1 MLEYIKGKLISK
13 KPTSIIVESGGIG
26 YNINITLPAYE
37 TLPRVD
43 EDVKIVTYI
52 HIKENPF
59 SIIIYGFSDENEREC
74 FKQIISISGIGPKT
88 AMSILSAIGHRE
100 FTDLIT
106 KGNYLPLTSIS
117 GVGRKTAERIGLE
130 LKDKFARGEMEST
143 YPGLDKET
151 FGELGKI
158 SAIISGLVSLGYN
171 RIEAD
176 KMVKKIAG
184 APGFE
189 NMAVEEVMKE
199 ILKGG

>member
-13 KPTSIIVESGGIG
+13 KPTSIIVESSGIG

-43 EDVKIVTYI
+43 EEVKIVTHI

-59 SIIIYGFSDENEREC
+59 SIIIYGFSNENEREC
-74 FKQIISISGIGPKT
+74 FRQIVSISGIGPRT
-88 AMSILSAIGHRE
+88 AMSILSAIGYRE

-117 GVGRKTAERIGLE
+117 GVGRKTAERLGLE
-130 LKDKFARGEMEST
+130 LKDKFAKGELESA
-143 YPGLDKET
+143 YPGVDTSSL
-151 FGELGKI
+151 GELGKI
-158 SAIISGLVSLGYN
+158 SAIISGLISLGYN

-176 KMVKKIAG
+176 KMVKKIAY

-189 NMAVEEVMKE
+189 KMAVEEVIKE
-199 ILKGG
+199 ILKG